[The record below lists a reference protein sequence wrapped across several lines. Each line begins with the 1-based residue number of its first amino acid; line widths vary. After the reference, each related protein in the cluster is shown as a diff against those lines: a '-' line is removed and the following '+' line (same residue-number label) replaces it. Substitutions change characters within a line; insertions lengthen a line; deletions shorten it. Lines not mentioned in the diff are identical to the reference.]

1 MISERMVIG
10 FLLFTATLLACLLM
24 VDVVL
29 EPSALR
35 ADTSSRAGRYIVT
48 NASVEVD
55 QDLLWVAN
63 VNLQQLIVFGT
74 DKRGTVSPLATLN
87 LRNVFARQPIRQLP
101 SRRTT
106 SPTP

>member
-1 MISERMVIG
+1 MISTRVVIG
-10 FLLFTATLLACLLM
+10 FLLFSVTLLACLLM
-24 VDVVL
+24 VDVML

-48 NASVEVD
+48 TASVEVD

-74 DKRGTVSPLATLN
+74 DKNGVVSPLASLD
-87 LRNVFARQPIRQLP
+87 LLEIFERQPIRQLP

-106 SPTP
+106 FPTP

>member
-1 MISERMVIG
+1 MISSRAVIG
-10 FLLFTATLLACLLM
+10 FLLFTATLLACMLM

-35 ADTSSRAGRYIVT
+35 ADASSRAGRYIVT
-48 NASVEVD
+48 TASVDVD

-74 DKRGTVSPLATLN
+74 DKNGVVTPLATLD
-87 LRNVFARQPIRQLP
+87 LLEVFQGQPTPQFRP
-101 SRRTT
+101 RRT
-106 SPTP
+106 SPPLP

>member
-1 MISERMVIG
+1 MISTRVVIG

-24 VDVVL
+24 VDVML

-48 NASVEVD
+48 TASVEVD

-74 DKRGTVSPLATLN
+74 DKNGVVSPLASLD
-87 LRNVFARQPIRQLP
+87 LREVFERQPIRQLP
-101 SRRTT
+101 SRRST
-106 SPTP
+106 SPIP